1 MKQALQNTFV
11 ANLAIILGD
20 FILLNVVFA
29 ILFNLYPEILNYR
42 TGESF
47 NKDEYFLLVNLFYL
61 PCVILW
67 PPILVDRF
75 SKLENMMKRT
85 VYMVLLH
92 AMCFVLYI
100 FAIHSNLMFPY
111 TIGQTLR
118 ISLPW
123 PNIIRILGVYI
134 SWWGCL
140 FLWRFC
146 VRLLIRRIRASRFYK
161 RRLVVFVGTHKGAL
175 ELWKQLQDVGIGYRT
190 LGYFADT
197 VDERWQMN
205 ILSGGKKLPPA
216 TYLGKVEELKSWLE
230 NNQVQELYCCLQTSD
245 TERIDEIYTL
255 CEKLCIRFY
264 AVPDVKSMYLY
275 NMRYAMMGKVM
286 IMQERK
292 EPLLQQGN
300 RIVKRTFD
308 LIVSGLFLVTLFP
321 WIYLFVAIVTKVTS
335 PGPVFFKQERSGLN
349 GKVFTMY
356 KFRSMHVNK
365 DADRIQATENDPRKT
380 KFGNFLRKSSI
391 DELPQFINVFKGD
404 MSVVGPRPHM
414 LLHTEMYSEL
424 IKQYMVRHLAKPG
437 VTGWAQV
444 TGYRGETKELEQMEG
459 RVRRDIYYIE
469 HWSLW
474 LDIRIMFMTV
484 YNAIAGDK
492 NAY

>member
-1 MKQALQNTFV
+1 MRQTLQNTITT
-11 ANLAIILGD
+11 NIAIIIGD
-20 FILLNVVFA
+20 FILLNLIFA
-29 ILFNLYPEILNYR
+29 TVLNFFPEVLNYR
-42 TGESF
+42 TGKFS
-47 NKDEYFLLVNLFYL
+47 NRDEMFLLVNLFYL
-61 PCVILW
+61 PCIILW

-75 SKLENMMKRT
+75 SKLENMMRRT
-85 VYMVLLH
+85 VYMLCLH
-92 AMCFVLYI
+92 AMCFVLYLY
-100 FAIHSNLMFPY
+100 AIHSNTLIPY
-111 TIGQTLR
+111 TLGESLR
-118 ISLPW
+118 ISLSGT
-123 PNIIRILGVYI
+123 NFLKIVAIYLV
-134 SWWGCL
+134 WWGLL
-140 FLWRFC
+140 FLWRFFS
-146 VRLLIRRIRASRFYK
+146 RLAIRRVRASHFYK
-161 RRLVVFVGTHKGAL
+161 RRLVVFVGTHRSAL

-190 LGYFADT
+190 LGYFADNI
-197 VDERWQMN
+197 DERWQMN

-216 TYLGKVEELKSWLE
+216 IYLGKVEELSHWLE
-230 NNQVQELYCCLQTSD
+230 SNKVQELYCCLQTSD
-245 TERIDEIYTL
+245 TARIDEIYSL

-264 AVPDVKSMYLY
+264 AVPDVKSIYLY
-275 NMRYAMMGKVM
+275 NMRYSMMGNVM
-286 IMQERK
+286 VMQERD

-300 RIVKRTFD
+300 RIIKRVFD
-308 LIVSGLFLVTLFP
+308 IIVSGLFLITLFP
-321 WIYLFVAIVTKVTS
+321 WIYLFVAIVTKITS
-335 PGPVFFKQERSGLN
+335 PGPIFFKQERSGIN

-365 DADRIQATENDPRKT
+365 DADKIQATENDPRKT

-414 LLHTEMYSEL
+414 LLHTEMYSKL
-424 IKQYMVRHLAKPG
+424 ISQYMVRHLVKPG

-469 HWSLW
+469 NWSLW